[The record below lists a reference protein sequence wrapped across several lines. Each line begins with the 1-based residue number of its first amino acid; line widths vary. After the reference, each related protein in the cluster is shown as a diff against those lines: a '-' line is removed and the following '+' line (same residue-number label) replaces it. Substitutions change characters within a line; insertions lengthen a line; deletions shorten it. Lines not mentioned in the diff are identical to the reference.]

1 MFVRHTM
8 LDDRVE
14 GPRGAPA
21 GAAGCDKLIVELIV
35 SETSLSALE
44 AEWRALEPLMPAIPF
59 VHYDWLVPWWTHMS
73 AHKASVADE
82 LCVCTVRS
90 RMGELLG
97 VAPLMITHRPSVG
110 PLRFRQLQF
119 FGADPNITEVRGVA
133 AASENTGLVYSAVVE
148 HLRRFPLQWDVASL
162 GGLPPD
168 DARLAAEIDQFFPA
182 HVWLSDL
189 ADPILYL
196 KPTWEEFNST
206 LSRNVKESLRKCYN
220 APKAH
225 GLSFEFHVI
234 ERQGEVDAAL
244 ARFFEL
250 HHARSE
256 MTGTI
261 KHRNCFAATRAK
273 RFLTDVCARFAR
285 RGMLRVFQIRCGG
298 VVIATRIGFVFGD
311 SMYLYYS
318 GFDPAYRRYSVM
330 TRVLA
335 ESIKYAIAAG
345 MQSIN
350 LSTGVDVSKT
360 RWSPRT
366 TTYRAVEF
374 SCQSRLALLKH
385 DGFRAVSRRLRRGAA
400 PSWLSRILV
409 RGVD

>member
-1 MFVRHTM
+1 MIHASYSTGSHCWGG
-8 LDDRVE
+8 D
-14 GPRGAPA
+14 
-21 GAAGCDKLIVELIV
+21 LIMPSVTVELII
-35 SETSLSALE
+35 SETALSALE

-59 VHYDWLVPWWTHMS
+59 VHYDWLVPWWKHMS
-73 AHKASVADE
+73 SHKASVADE

-90 RMGELLG
+90 RAGELLG

-133 AASENTGLVYSAVVE
+133 AATENTGLVYSAVLK

-162 GGLPPD
+162 CGLPD
-168 DARLAAEIDQFFPA
+168 GDAGLEKEIEQFFPA
-182 HVWLSDL
+182 HVWLSDIT
-189 ADPILYL
+189 DPILNL
-196 KPTWEEFNST
+196 KPSWEEFAAT

-220 APKAH
+220 APKTH
-225 GLSFEFHVI
+225 GLRFEFHVI
-234 ERQGEVDAAL
+234 ERQDEVDAAL
-244 ARFFEL
+244 AKFFEL
-250 HHARSE
+250 HQARSE

-261 KHRNCFAATRAK
+261 KHGNCFAAPRAK
-273 RFLTDVCARFAR
+273 RFLTDVCTRFAG
-285 RGMLRVFQIRCGG
+285 RGMLRVFQIRCEGA
-298 VVIATRIGFVFGD
+298 VIATRIGYVFGD

-318 GFDPAYRRYSVM
+318 GFDPAFRRYSVM

-345 MQSIN
+345 IRSIN

-374 SCQSRLALLKH
+374 SSQSRLALLKH
-385 DGFRAVSRRLRRGAA
+385 DGFRAVSRQLRRGTA
-400 PSWLSRILV
+400 PSWLSRMFV